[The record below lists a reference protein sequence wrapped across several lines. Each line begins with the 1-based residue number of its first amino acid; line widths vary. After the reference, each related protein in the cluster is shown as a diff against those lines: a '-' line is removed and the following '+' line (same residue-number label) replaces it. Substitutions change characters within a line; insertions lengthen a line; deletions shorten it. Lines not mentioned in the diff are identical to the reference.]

1 MPPEAPDGR
10 GPAPWTKPTT
20 RKPVSPWRQKL
31 PPGAVE
37 YWKEIAEAGGGRT
50 VGLPRDASLIAE
62 IAGLTL
68 GDRHER
74 EFESFFAS
82 WFALCR

>member
-1 MPPEAPDGR
+1 
-10 GPAPWTKPTT
+10 
-20 RKPVSPWRQKL
+20 VSPWRQKL

-37 YWKEIAEAGGGRT
+37 YWKEIAEAGGGRS

-68 GDRHER
+68 GDRHQS